1 MFGVDEPRKAG
12 IGVVRRF
19 SFSTLV
25 KCYSLPHLV
34 PVAHSLHQKTIAG
47 SRM

>member
-19 SFSTLV
+19 SFSILV
-25 KCYSLPHLV
+25 VLQPSSFSASCSLAP
-34 PVAHSLHQKTIAG
+34 QKTIAG